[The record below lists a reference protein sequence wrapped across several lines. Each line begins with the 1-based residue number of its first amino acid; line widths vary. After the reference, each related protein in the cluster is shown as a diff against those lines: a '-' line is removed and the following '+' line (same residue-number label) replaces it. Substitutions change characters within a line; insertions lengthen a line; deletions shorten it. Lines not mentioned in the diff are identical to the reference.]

1 MLTHLPRIRGYR
13 LCIGPSS
20 LPTEHVFCLISFLS
34 WLLSVYRSPS
44 SSNPAE
50 TVFFMDR
57 LLFPW
62 RRRPGPEQPG
72 CRWRC
77 RRRPGTRRPESSSCV
92 KCPPAALT
100 SSVFPTFSAWG
111 FSLAGLANR
120 TGRGQNQFTL
130 AKSPVS
136 AGAEHRE
143 RALLTQRSAGILGG
157 VRAAHSRR
165 PEPGLCDPG
174 HCAQPLE
181 LCLSCERHCNVCSQA
196 VGGARIQHTLMERL
210 SGPEPSEKLP
220 SLCPL
225 LPRLHLSH
233 PTFYLG
239 RQLSNWCFCICF
251 YLPSTCFYSVVS
263 DLLKMQ
269 LDTV

>member
-157 VRAAHSRR
+157 S
-165 PEPGLCDPG
+165 
-174 HCAQPLE
+174 AQLT
-181 LCLSCERHCNVCSQA
+181 LGVQNLAFATLGIVLSLLNSVSA
-196 VGGARIQHTLMERL
+196 VKGTVTSALKRWEGQ
-210 SGPEPSEKLP
+210 G
-220 SLCPL
+220 
-225 LPRLHLSH
+225 
-233 PTFYLG
+233 F
-239 RQLSNWCFCICF
+239 
-251 YLPSTCFYSVVS
+251 STH
-263 DLLKMQ
+263 
-269 LDTV
+269 